1 MSCFPSLTLCLLS
14 ADFGVG
20 AFEVQWKL
28 NADYSFASAGQMRVV
43 YSSTCR
49 PAPPRHSAATGH
61 RATPPR
67 AAKGS
72 VDYRLPV
79 PLANLA
85 QVLVAVWLFVLCG
98 RSLGIY
104 VAAQRDL
111 SQRRQEAIAHAQ
123 RPSNAAA
130 PREHPQPPPSL
141 ACGWTLMIMT
151 QCLVNVAA
159 SLTQTNPLTNAF
171 FDPGGL
177 LLGISVAVTWFN
189 AMVSDSAQSRIARL
203 GSGID
208 KQALEHSACSSTR
221 RGTSCSSIRSPTA
234 CRASPDSRS
243 AACPSSWCE
252 AAFSSGFLSS
262 GLSQSKSQRST
273 IVLDR
278 PTSARRRSSSG
289 GNRRAL
295 ALSARR

>member
-1 MSCFPSLTLCLLS
+1 MLS

-28 NADYSFASAGQMRVV
+28 TADYSFASAGQMRVV
-43 YSSTCR
+43 YSSPCR

-61 RATPPR
+61 RATAPPR

-130 PREHPQPPPSL
+130 PREHPQPPPPL

-203 GSGID
+203 GSGR
-208 KQALEHSACSSTR
+208 QTSVGTQRLFEYSPRYFLLVHSLSHGLPSVARFTLGCVPIFMVRSSFLFWLPVFW
-221 RGTSCSSIRSPTA
+221 S
-234 CRASPDSRS
+234 
-243 AACPSSWCE
+243 
-252 AAFSSGFLSS
+252 FS
-262 GLSQSKSQRST
+262 SKSQRST

-289 GNRRAL
+289 DNRRAL
-295 ALSARR
+295 AQSARR